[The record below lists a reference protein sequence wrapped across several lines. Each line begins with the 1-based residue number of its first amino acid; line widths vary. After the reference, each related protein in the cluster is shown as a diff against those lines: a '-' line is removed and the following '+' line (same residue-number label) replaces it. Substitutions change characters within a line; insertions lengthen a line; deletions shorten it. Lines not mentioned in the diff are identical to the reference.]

1 MKAII
6 LLALFFAVA
15 TDKVNP
21 RLIGGCGQAPKNRPI
36 GCYSNKVLE
45 EDMPELKRLLRKF
58 KKTGDDNVFAD
69 YLYDMF
75 EKKKFRERKERNE
88 PEPAPKIGK
97 CGMHPKHLPFEC
109 YEPQV
114 LRRHRTELKN
124 AYDKLHATKLEEFN
138 KVLVDLKDKKFKY
151 YEGKSE

>member
-1 MKAII
+1 MRAII
-6 LLALFFAVA
+6 LIALFFAVA
-15 TDKVNP
+15 TKFNP
-21 RLIGGCGQAPKNRPI
+21 NLIGGCGQAPKNRPI
-36 GCYSNKVLE
+36 GCYTDKVLQ
-45 EDMPELKRLLRKF
+45 EDIPELKRLLRQF

-75 EKKKFRERKERNE
+75 EKKKFREGKEKNE
-88 PEPAPKIGK
+88 PQPATQIGN
-97 CGMHPKHLPFEC
+97 CGMHPKYLGFEC

-124 AYDKLHATKLEEFN
+124 AYDNLHATKLEDFN
-138 KVLVDLKDKKFKY
+138 KVLIELREKKVNY